1 MKADSEQLG
10 TSGNQGNEPVYSL
23 PCKGLVIGW
32 LVSLAVSVGLW
43 PLIGPVGWL
52 DEDGIRYAML
62 GAAIGGGIGGLGLFA
77 IGPWK
82 PRRSGDLPTLWLAAT
97 TARILAIPGVAFVLY
112 SSIHPPDKPYV
123 LGVAAGALAL
133 LVVEVPLIARAML
146 RQIADDESSATRAKA
161 SDG

>member
-1 MKADSEQLG
+1 MDADHSK
-10 TSGNQGNEPVYSL
+10 TSGNRDAEPIYSL
-23 PCKGLVIGW
+23 PCRALAIGW
-32 LVSLAVSVGLW
+32 LLSLVASIGLW

-52 DEDGIRYAML
+52 DESGIGWAMV
-62 GAAIGGGIGGLGLFA
+62 GAAIGGGVGGLGLLA

-133 LVVEVPLIARAML
+133 LLVEVPIIARAML
-146 RQIADDESSATRAKA
+146 RQIADDESSTVPMDA

>member
-1 MKADSEQLG
+1 MKVDPEQIS
-10 TSGNQGNEPVYSL
+10 TSGNRAGEPVYSL
-23 PCKGLVIGW
+23 PCKGLAIGW
-32 LVSLAVSVGLW
+32 VISLAVSIGLW

-52 DEDGIRYAML
+52 DEDGICWAML
-62 GAAIGGGIGGLGLFA
+62 GAAIGGGIGGLGLLV

-112 SSIHPPDKPYV
+112 SSIHPPEKPYV

-146 RQIADDESSATRAKA
+146 RQIAADESSATRSRA